1 MEIVSRVYDILGDD
15 GRFIRN
21 KVFCEEQG
29 FVNEFDETDTLVK
42 GAWHLVLYCNN
53 SPAATARLICM
64 NRKEGR
70 YRIGRVAVLME
81 YRKMHLG
88 SRLMQELE
96 DIAKANGAR
105 IIEVSSQCRAQKFY
119 ESCGY
124 NAHGQTYDDEGCPH
138 IRMEKNV

>member
-1 MEIVSRVYDILGDD
+1 MTNVVGVRFRNAGKIYFFSPGKLEISTGQHVIV
-15 GRFIRN
+15 
-21 KVFCEEQG
+21 E
-29 FVNEFDETDTLVK
+29 
-42 GAWHLVLYCNN
+42 
-53 SPAATARLICM
+53 TARLICM

-105 IIEVSSQCRAQKFY
+105 IMEVSAQCRAQKFY